1 MTEYF
6 AVVSPAAS
14 PDDVRAWLVAAGG
27 RSVQAYGDRAMV
39 VELPVGAATGPSEA
53 TGVVTIYEGPVP
65 EELGGLDDVAR
76 MGVAAWN
83 LRRSE
88 GFQESRRARIGE
100 GRSWGDEGA
109 DPEG

>member
-6 AVVSPAAS
+6 AVVNPAAS
-14 PDDVRAWLVAAGG
+14 PDDVRAWLAAAGG
-27 RSVQAYGDRAMV
+27 RSVQSYGDRAMV
-39 VELPVGAATGPSEA
+39 VDLPERLATGPSEA
-53 TGVVTIYEGPVP
+53 PGIVTIYDGPVP
-65 EELGGLDDVAR
+65 DELGGLDEVAR

-83 LRRSE
+83 LRQSE

-100 GRSWGDEGA
+100 GRSWGGEGT